1 MARQCYTCNSNAFIR
16 SAWKSV
22 AFAKSGRRS
31 GFVFENE
38 RRNTPKTLLALG
50 FWLLAPSSDAGAH
63 PYRPHRPLAPSGKH
77 LILLPGDFLQL
88 V

>member
-16 SAWKSV
+16 SAWKSI

-38 RRNTPKTLLALG
+38 RRNTPKTLLAPG
-50 FWLLAPSSDAGAH
+50 FWLLALLRMRELIPTDPTVFWPH
-63 PYRPHRPLAPSGKH
+63 PANT
-77 LILLPGDFLQL
+77 
-88 V
+88 